1 MQRRGGGG
9 RGRGKQAKKG
19 SGQQDLVARAE
30 RSVSR
35 MRRMKMPKE
44 NVCFYDCILSNERE
58 NERTK
63 ERALLALLYSLSF
76 LGKVDGWGME
86 EIVRR
91 VDTSSYAAWSSSLTC
106 FWQCKD
112 IYIYSSYNVLL
123 HIIVPQ
129 ARGPTFWGR
138 TFFLVCLFFCSLEA
152 RWF

>member
-1 MQRRGGGG
+1 
-9 RGRGKQAKKG
+9 
-19 SGQQDLVARAE
+19 
-30 RSVSR
+30 
-35 MRRMKMPKE
+35 MPKE

-123 HIIVPQ
+123 YIIVPQ
-129 ARGPTFWGR
+129 ARGPPF
-138 TFFLVCLFFCSLEA
+138 
-152 RWF
+152 